1 MLRPSSNWGDGES
14 PNLSPRNR
22 PTASPRRRGP
32 KALLH
37 EDPGT
42 FGPQKNKRKG
52 EEKPLGG
59 EGSYKTFNTR
69 MQYLWWRIYW
79 KHLSIFILCPS
90 YVISFSKNLS
100 IVFDFGLLKNTRK
113 CWCEWLQRYLST
125 RLGAVG
131 SHQGRT
137 RFAGAACCWQKC
149 CKGYMNN
156 RFSLWNCWNQQC
168 YFTCIHLHI
177 FFVYLRATVCFIS
190 VEIGFR
196 FDVENSILFVDQL
209 QEGCRIG
216 VSGSKSTELL
226 YLGTLRYSGRGR
238 RGVSIQWTID
248 VKENSPQ
255 LPEGKSCRP
264 LSSPRFFGLYFT
276 FSRGAKK
283 QKSQTLEKMV
293 GMPAF
298 MTSLHKL
305 YVLSGCFTH
314 HILLHQASRFHA
326 ISMSPFT
333 TREGN
338 QNNQHFHDD
347 RWVNNEKYLR
357 KKKRVS
363 T

>member
-1 MLRPSSNWGDGES
+1 MANPRTSPHATVQRHPHGDGDQKRFYTKIQVPLDRRKTNGKAKKNTGEGGS
-14 PNLSPRNR
+14 TKFSIVECNTYDDVSIGNICPSLSYVHLMSFLSQRTFPLCF
-22 PTASPRRRGP
+22 TSAYW
-32 KALLH
+32 KT
-37 EDPGT
+37 PGSVDVNG
-42 FGPQKNKRKG
+42 FSVIYQRVWERLAAIKG
-52 EEKPLGG
+52 ERVLQAQPAAGR
-59 EGSYKTFNTR
+59 NTVR
-69 MQYLWWRIYW
+69 VTWTTDSAYETVEINNATSHAYIC
-79 KHLSIFILCPS
+79 IF
-90 YVISFSKNLS
+90 
-100 IVFDFGLLKNTRK
+100 
-113 CWCEWLQRYLST
+113 
-125 RLGAVG
+125 
-131 SHQGRT
+131 
-137 RFAGAACCWQKC
+137 
-149 CKGYMNN
+149 
-156 RFSLWNCWNQQC
+156 
-168 YFTCIHLHI
+168 

-283 QKSQTLEKMV
+283 QKSQILEKMV

-357 KKKRVS
+357 KKNEFQHNLAPWLDV
-363 T
+363 